1 MSLSLSFYN
10 DFILFLIGFGFNAKM
25 MMLMMMLM
33 IMVKMM
39 LMVKMLM
46 LMVMML
52 MGMMLMVMMLMMLS
66 RITCIVTR
74 PACHLHVSAK
84 SVYNRFALVFKPV
97 TYRYS
102 TELLLLTYLYSVI
115 YRYHVP

>member
-1 MSLSLSFYN
+1 MM
-10 DFILFLIGFGFNAKM
+10 ILM

-33 IMVKMM
+33 IMVKM
-39 LMVKMLM
+39 LM
-46 LMVMML
+46 LIVMML
-52 MGMMLMVMMLMMLS
+52 MGMMLMVMMLMMLG

-102 TELLLLTYLYSVI
+102 TELMLIKYLCSVI